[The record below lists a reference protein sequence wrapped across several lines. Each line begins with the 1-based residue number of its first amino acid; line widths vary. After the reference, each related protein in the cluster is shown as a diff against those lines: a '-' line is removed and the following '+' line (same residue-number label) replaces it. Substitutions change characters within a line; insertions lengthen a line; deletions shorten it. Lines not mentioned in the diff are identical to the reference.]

1 MRRLLRPAITVAL
14 VAFGLRVDPIV
25 GIAGLLAVWGAAS
38 WILPARAV
46 RGLSG
51 VRRLPAT
58 ALFGEDVT
66 VELELHGQHPVPWLA
81 VVDSHPFDLGDSRRW
96 VTTLAGGETR
106 VDTVTFA
113 ASARGL
119 HRIGPAVAVTGDTFG
134 GRKTQTTVVPS
145 STILI
150 YPRIVPLEMLEVAA
164 ASPLP
169 LIPTRTPLYEDPT
182 RIVGVRDY
190 AAGDPL
196 RRIHWTASAA
206 AGALQVKKFRPAI
219 ARDVV
224 VLLDLGRDSH
234 PTPGR
239 RRSAELAVTAAASII
254 DHLIVHRR
262 ENVGLRVMARD
273 TPTGHS
279 SVEAVTPGRGGARLG
294 RMLESLARSDLTD
307 LDGIDVL
314 ADPATLGFGA
324 SVVLVTGRP
333 DRRHVSHALR
343 LRRLGMPVTVILTA
357 SDLHRDDGELE
368 QLGIPVRRVARLA
381 EMVDL

>member
-1 MRRLLRPAITVAL
+1 MRRLLRPAITLGL
-14 VAFGLRVDPIV
+14 VAFGLRVDPIL
-25 GIAGLLAVWGAAS
+25 GIAGLLATWGVTS
-38 WILPARAV
+38 WVLPTRAV
-46 RGLSG
+46 GGLSG
-51 VRRLPAT
+51 ERRLPAT
-58 ALFGEDVT
+58 ALFGEEVS
-66 VELELHGQHPVPWLA
+66 VELEVASDYSIPWLA
-81 VVDSHPFDLGDSRRW
+81 VTDTHPFDLGDSRRW
-96 VTTLAGGETR
+96 VTTLNAGETR
-106 VDTVTFA
+106 IDTVTFGA
-113 ASARGL
+113 NSRGL

-134 GRKTQTTVVPS
+134 GRKTQTTVVAA

-190 AAGDPL
+190 EAGDPL
-196 RRIHWTASAA
+196 RRIHWSASAA
-206 AGALQVKKFRPAI
+206 AGGLQVKKFRPAI

-224 VLLDLGRDSH
+224 VLVDLGRDSH

-239 RRSAELAVTAAASII
+239 RRSAELAVTAAASIVN
-254 DHLIVHRR
+254 HLIVHRR
-262 ENVGLRVMARD
+262 ENVGIRVLARD
-273 TPTGHS
+273 TPTAKS
-279 SVEAVTPGRGGARLG
+279 SVEAVTPGRDDARLA
-294 RMLESLARSDLTD
+294 RILESLARCDLTD
-307 LDGIDVL
+307 LDGLDVL

-324 SVVLVTGRP
+324 SVVLITGRP

-368 QLGIPVRRVARLA
+368 SLGIPVRRVARLA
-381 EMVDL
+381 EMVEL